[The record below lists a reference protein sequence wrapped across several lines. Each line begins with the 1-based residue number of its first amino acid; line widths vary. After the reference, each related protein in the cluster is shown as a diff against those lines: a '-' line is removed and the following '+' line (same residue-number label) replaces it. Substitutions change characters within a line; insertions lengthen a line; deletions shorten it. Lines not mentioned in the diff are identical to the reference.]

1 MPTSTSVIVVNYN
14 GGRAAAENLR
24 GVSEQLAGTA
34 WELVVVDNCSTDG
47 SPDLMGSEVPA
58 ARLVH
63 ESENCGYA
71 SAVNRGLEEASGDVL
86 IVLNADVAP
95 RPGALA
101 ALADAVD
108 ANRHY
113 ALLGGVLVD
122 GSGRPSPNT
131 ARALPR
137 PGDILREG
145 LFVRPRRSSLC
156 DDATRAGGSRESG
169 IVPVPVISGAV
180 MGVHRETLAV
190 LGPMDAE
197 YFLYDEDIE
206 WCRRAVRSGLAVGVV
221 TDALFEHEG
230 GASTRL
236 DELPSFAARV
246 LADFHYFCEGE
257 GVAPERIRR
266 LWRLRLVLRS
276 WLYRAD
282 ARLGVLGRRPES
294 GKRAAIYR
302 ILARELAAFRW
313 STSEG
318 VQNGHPS
325 RLFRFPEAA
334 PGHAEDA
341 RRSILHVIP
350 NMEYGGAQRL
360 VETLVAGPLS
370 ERYRFEVLCLTHAGE
385 IGEELRARGVP
396 VHVAGL
402 SGWRR
407 PSDWKR
413 AADYAALLKPDLV
426 HSHLIPGDIAAYVG
440 FRGRA
445 ARLSTKHNVDP
456 LFTPAVKL
464 FERYILKGVDV
475 LAVSDAVASA
485 KAHLCPAGML
495 PPVLQSPP
503 SVPIAASPA
512 PFFREGEPVRL
523 LAIGRLHA
531 QKRLD
536 IYVKAAAELERRFPG
551 RFSFRVVGEGQELR
565 ALEELATSLGIRD
578 RIDFRP
584 PVSDVA
590 RVLDDTDIVLMVSD
604 YEGLPLTIL
613 EMLARGRI
621 PLIRR
626 VPGTDE
632 ALPAA
637 LERCYVDSSSP
648 VDVAEKVLE
657 ICAEPVHFA
666 ELAREGLAWVKERSD
681 YASVTGGIYDE
692 LLRSGLPRPRKRV
705 LHLITRL
712 IVGGA
717 QENTIASVE
726 RVDPARYDSQLWTGP
741 QAGAEGSL
749 MADARSR
756 GIVVRVLPNMVREI
770 SPFRDL
776 LMLVQLTRLLRRERF
791 DIVHTHCSKAGFL
804 GRIAAKLAGVP
815 HVTHTHHGWS
825 FHDRMHPL
833 LRWSFTTAEKVLE
846 PWTHPMISVSNKTT
860 AVGLEAGIGGPS
872 DYLLIRSGIPLG
884 RFHPDE
890 GRGRAVRKQLGIP
903 DGHIVVGS
911 VGRLTPQK
919 NPMDFVK
926 LATAVVDGHES
937 VTFVYVGDGPMRTAV
952 EEAAEAAGLGEAL
965 RILGVRDDV
974 PDLLRAMDVFVLTS
988 LWEGLPRV
996 VLQALATGVP
1006 VLAYDTAGIAEAVV
1020 EGKNGHLVS
1029 RGAVDEMAALL
1040 TALVEDAPRR
1050 SAMSR
1055 AASEEFDRAFSEG
1068 QMILDLENLYDGL
1081 LRSRKA

>member
-1 MPTSTSVIVVNYN
+1 MPYSASVIVVSYN
-14 GGRAAAENLR
+14 GGSEAVSNLR
-24 GVSEQLAGTA
+24 ALSEQVGDSG
-34 WELVVVDNCSTDG
+34 WELLVVDNCSTDG
-47 SPDLMGSEVPA
+47 SPDLVSREVPA
-58 ARLVH
+58 ARLVR
-63 ESENCGYA
+63 EPENRGYA

-101 ALADAVD
+101 VLADAVD

-113 ALLGGVLVD
+113 ALLGGVLMD
-122 GSGRPSPNT
+122 GGGKASPNT
-131 ARALPR
+131 ARMLPR
-137 PGDILREG
+137 PGEILREG
-145 LFVRPRRSSLC
+145 LFVPPRRPSMSG
-156 DDATRAGGSRESG
+156 DAAREGGGPRESG
-169 IVPVPVISGAV
+169 IVPVPVIGGAV
-180 MGVHRETLAV
+180 VGVHRETLAV
-190 LGPMDAE
+190 LGPMDGE
-197 YFLYDEDIE
+197 YFLYNEDVE
-206 WCRRAVRSGLAVGVV
+206 WCRRAVRNGLAVGVV
-221 TDALFEHEG
+221 TGALFDHEG

-236 DELPSFAARV
+236 HEGPSFAARV
-246 LADFHYFCEGE
+246 LADFQYFCEGE
-257 GVAPERIRR
+257 GVGPERIRR

-276 WLYRAD
+276 WFYRAD
-282 ARLGVLGRRPES
+282 ARLGILGRRPES

-318 VQNGHPS
+318 LQNCHPS
-325 RLFRFPEAA
+325 RLFRFPEAV
-334 PGHAEDA
+334 PGREADG

-360 VETLVAGPLS
+360 VETLVTGSLS

-413 AADYAALLKPDLV
+413 AADYAALLEPDLV

-464 FERYILKGVDV
+464 FERYVLRGVDV

-503 SVPIAASPA
+503 SVPIASSAA

-536 IYVKAAAELERRFPG
+536 IYVKAASELERRFPG
-551 RFSFRVVGEGQELR
+551 RFSFRVVGEGQELP

-584 PVSDVA
+584 PVADVA
-590 RVLDDTDIVLMVSD
+590 RALDDADLVLMVSD

-657 ICAEPVHFA
+657 ICDEPDYFI
-666 ELAREGLAWVKERSD
+666 ELAREGLRWVAERSD
-681 YASVTGGIYDE
+681 YASVTGRIYE
-692 LLRSGLPRPRKRV
+692 GLLPADAAPPRKRV

-726 RVDPARYDSQLWTGP
+726 RVNPDAYDSQLWIGP
-741 QAGAEGSL
+741 QTGSEGSL
-749 MADARSR
+749 LADARSR
-756 GIVVRVLPNMVREI
+756 GIVVRVLPNLVREI
-770 SPFRDL
+770 NPRRDVL
-776 LMLVQLTRLLRRERF
+776 VLVQLVRMLRRERF
-791 DIVHTHCSKAGFL
+791 DIVHTHSSKAGIL
-804 GRIAAKLAGVP
+804 GRIAARIAGVP
-815 HVTHTHHGWS
+815 HIVHTVHGWG
-825 FHDRMHPL
+825 FHDRMNPL
-833 LRWSFTTAEKVLE
+833 LKNTYAALE
-846 PWTHPMISVSNKTT
+846 RMLQPWTRPLVSVSNKTT
-860 AVGLEAGIGGPS
+860 SVGLDEGIGRP
-872 DYLLIRSGIPLG
+872 DAYRLIRSGIPLT
-884 RFHPDE
+884 RFFPDNE
-890 GRGRAVRKQLGIP
+890 RGAEIRGRLGLEP
-903 DGHIVVGS
+903 DDIVIGS
-911 VGRLTPQK
+911 VGRLSPQK
-919 NPMDFVK
+919 NPHDFVRVAELLSTGRERLK
-926 LATAVVDGHES
+926 
-937 VTFVYVGDGPMRTAV
+937 FVYVGDGPMRTQIEQTLASK
-952 EEAAEAAGLGEAL
+952 GLSDRVL
-965 RILGVRDDV
+965 LLGIRDDV
-974 PDLLRAMDVFVLTS
+974 PDLLRAMDVFILTS

-996 VLQALATGVP
+996 VLQSLATGVP
-1006 VLAYDTAGIAEAVV
+1006 VVAYDTAGIEEAVL
-1020 EGKNGHLVS
+1020 EGKNGHLVAPGDVEGMLE
-1029 RGAVDEMAALL
+1029 RLAPIVDDPDIRRRLSAA
-1040 TALVEDAPRR
+1040 ASDEFDASFAEDA
-1050 SAMSR
+1050 
-1055 AASEEFDRAFSEG
+1055 
-1068 QMILDLENLYDGL
+1068 MIRDLEDLYGELTSD
-1081 LRSRKA
+1081 RV